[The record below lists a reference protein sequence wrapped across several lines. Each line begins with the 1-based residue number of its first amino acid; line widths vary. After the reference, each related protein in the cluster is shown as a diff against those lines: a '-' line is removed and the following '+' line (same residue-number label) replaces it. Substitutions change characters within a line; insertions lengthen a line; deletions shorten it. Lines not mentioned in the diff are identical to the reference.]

1 VASGQCYDN
10 NWGNAAGYGTTCRLP
25 LWNLV
30 QGTYTVVISPPD
42 SRSALTSFNAILQP
56 DIVGPSMGLNTG
68 TTTNLGPGQAERLT
82 FNGNAGDNMALMIA
96 NVSTTNPA
104 GQSVQFA
111 VYRPD
116 LSIAA
121 GSAYL
126 NGQTA
131 SSATLNLTNLPV
143 AGTYTVV
150 VSTGGEAGTAQI
162 TPTLADSSGNPV
174 IVPHQ

>member
-1 VASGQCYDN
+1 
-10 NWGNAAGYGTTCRLP
+10 
-25 LWNLV
+25 V

-42 SRSALTSFNAILQP
+42 SGSSLSSFNAVLQP
-56 DIVGPSMGLNTG
+56 DTIGPSMGLNTG
-68 TTTNLGPGQAERLT
+68 TTTNLGPGQVERLT
-82 FNGNAGDNMALMIA
+82 FSGNAGDNMALMIA

-116 LSIAA
+116 LSITA

-131 SSATLNLTNLPV
+131 SSATLNLTDLPV

-162 TPTLADSSGNPV
+162 TPTLTDSSGNPV